1 VADYAAQAIIN
12 TVLSNAFPDDP
23 IIGEEDASDLRPSSS
38 SSTSTTKESGDGDA
52 LRVRVVELAD
62 DILAQPPLPLDSSG
76 GDGGGERA
84 EWGLGRRWG
93 AEALLKAIDRGKY
106 AGGRTGRF
114 WTLDPIDG
122 TKGFLRGGQYAV
134 CLALLVDARVE
145 LGVIGCPNL
154 PTEPSA
160 SPRNTTAGTD
170 DKDDEDEDEQ
180 QRAQGRGA
188 LFIAVR
194 GQGAYQLPLHP
205 PASTSDDVQPRR
217 LTMPHLALHE
227 LSFLES
233 YEKAH
238 AALDTNALVAS
249 RLGVRARPVRM
260 DSQAKYAALVR
271 GDGGGGVYL
280 RLPVAFGK
288 NGDDDGG
295 GYQEKIWDH
304 APGSLLAEE
313 AGGVI
318 SDYRGRPLDFG
329 LGRTLGKNFGVVAAR
344 REVHAQVIEAVQAV
358 LAESTTAK
366 I

>member
-1 VADYAAQAIIN
+1 MVFFFFWC
-12 TVLSNAFPDDP
+12 V
-23 IIGEEDASDLRPSSS
+23 G
-38 SSTSTTKESGDGDA
+38 
-52 LRVRVVELAD
+52 
-62 DILAQPPLPLDSSG
+62 
-76 GDGGGERA
+76 
-84 EWGLGRRWG
+84 
-93 AEALLKAIDRGKY
+93 
-106 AGGRTGRF
+106 F

-160 SPRNTTAGTD
+160 SPQNTTAGTD
-170 DKDDEDEDEQ
+170 DKDDDDDKRRQ
-180 QRAQGRGA
+180 QRAQQGRGA

-205 PASTSDDVQPRR
+205 PASTSEDVVQRQQRRR

-238 AALDTNALVAS
+238 AALDTNERVAS

-288 NGDDDGG
+288 NEDDDGG
-295 GYQEKIWDH
+295 GYQEKIWVRLFSLSLAR
-304 APGSLLAEE
+304 APQSLF
-313 AGGVI
+313 
-318 SDYRGRPLDFG
+318 R
-329 LGRTLGKNFGVVAAR
+329 
-344 REVHAQVIEAVQAV
+344 
-358 LAESTTAK
+358 
-366 I
+366 

>member
-38 SSTSTTKESGDGDA
+38 STSTTNESGDA
-52 LRVRVVELAD
+52 LRARVVELAD
-62 DILAQPPLPLDSSG
+62 DILAQPPLPPDSEFDPSV
-76 GDGGGERA
+76 GGERA

-106 AGGRTGRF
+106 AGGRTGRALRFCVAFFTFALPFVVCTNFLFFWCVGF

-160 SPRNTTAGTD
+160 SPQSTTASTD
-170 DKDDEDEDEQ
+170 DKDNDDDDDNEQ

-205 PASTSDDVQPRR
+205 PTSTSDVVQQPRRR

-238 AALDTNALVAS
+238 AALDTNARVAS
-249 RLGVRARPVRM
+249 RLGVRAQPVRM

-271 GDGGGGVYL
+271 GDEGGGVYL

-288 NGDDDGG
+288 NDDDGEG
-295 GYQEKIWDH
+295 GYQEKIWVRLF
-304 APGSLLAEE
+304 SLSLSR
-313 AGGVI
+313 I
-318 SDYRGRPLDFG
+318 SIAFR
-329 LGRTLGKNFGVVAAR
+329 
-344 REVHAQVIEAVQAV
+344 
-358 LAESTTAK
+358 
-366 I
+366 